1 MSLLDLS
8 ALEQIVEVG
17 QTRFINEVSIFNKY
31 LDSDLLFSVVDHEI
45 LSTDK

>member
-31 LDSDLLFSVVDHEI
+31 LDSDLLLSVVDQEI